1 MTGGRCTKLTLYGIG
16 KEEGIHMSL
25 TQFPKSPNKVHPT
38 EPNAVGS
45 RNSLA
50 QEGRDTIAESALIV
64 NETADKVINQV
75 LTKLPEEVLVK
86 LEVMGGIKE
95 KLYNYI
101 NQTYVNMFN
110 RYTVTMEDEFIK
122 KVRDFVDREESK
134 GLARYTPREMTEL
147 LDKIG
152 GADKFNTGEIEKSM
166 INMYGHLQGHIQR
179 GMNDLET
186 ETNSILRQKT
196 DVGAFIRGENA
207 YAILKCVFKDN
218 EVRPKYVYDVKLS
231 INVLDSELISPM
243 YHYQVTVESLL
254 KDAIQ
259 KHIQDLVGRQ
269 IDLLKEELLDQGK
282 GELSG
287 AEIMFEKIK
296 HVENFTDDGKEDEK
310 SRRYTILA
318 KKFLDKIEGLRA
330 TIDQD
335 EYDPLNIRENIK
347 FIIDEENIR
356 NRGYNTAIN
365 SLTSIL
371 DTSKLGYQ
379 VCDNLKNARTC
390 RIREYEELDTTI
402 LPDERYDIRLA
413 YYDQSQIREIAKE
426 FDRQM
431 DGFLR
436 EIHML
441 GDVVEAHYQSSKR
454 FRSLKDVEDLAKRL
468 MSREWL
474 RKFESEKQDPSYV
487 SWDEVGEM
495 YCENTFVEK
504 SNRTYEDRIHY
515 LKNRLRS
522 MKELLQKMHG
532 YQNPIERVI
541 LDERVSFLNKRF
553 NEFTYQVN
561 PHHIQP
567 GLIVDI
573 NVTTIK
579 RKQYM
584 LRGMANV
591 LNEFLY
597 GVSKGFADAAFATF
611 KRRRSTVR
619 ADIDQSFKTEEK
631 KEDLFSMAYAEV
643 LTKPQLDD
651 GVKGTVNLSSKGA
664 KKKSGLK
671 EL

>member
-1 MTGGRCTKLTLYGIG
+1 M
-16 KEEGIHMSL
+16 
-25 TQFPKSPNKVHPT
+25 
-38 EPNAVGS
+38 
-45 RNSLA
+45 
-50 QEGRDTIAESALIV
+50 
-64 NETADKVINQV
+64 
-75 LTKLPEEVLVK
+75 
-86 LEVMGGIKE
+86 
-95 KLYNYI
+95 
-101 NQTYVNMFN
+101 VNMF
-110 RYTVTMEDEFIK
+110 
-122 KVRDFVDREESK
+122 
-134 GLARYTPREMTEL
+134 
-147 LDKIG
+147 
-152 GADKFNTGEIEKSM
+152 
-166 INMYGHLQGHIQR
+166 GHLQGHIVR

-196 DVGAFIRGENA
+196 DVGAFVRGENA

-218 EVRPKYVYDVKLS
+218 EFRPKYVYDVKLS
-231 INVLDSELISPM
+231 INILDSELISPM

-259 KHIQDLVGRQ
+259 KHIHDLINRQ
-269 IDLLKEELLDQGK
+269 IDQLKEELVDEGK

-287 AEIMFEKIK
+287 SEVMFEKVKRI
-296 HVENFTDDGKEDEK
+296 ENFTDDEKDDEK

-347 FIIDEENIR
+347 HIIDEENIR

-379 VCDNLKNARTC
+379 VCDNLKNARVC
-390 RIREYEELDTTI
+390 HIREYEELDPQV
-402 LPDERYDIRLA
+402 LPDERYGIRLA
-413 YYDQSQIREIAKE
+413 YYDQNQLRETVKE

-436 EIHML
+436 EILQL
-441 GDVVEAHYQSSKR
+441 GDIVDAHYQSSKR
-454 FRSLKDVEDLAKRL
+454 FRSLRDVDDLAKRL

-474 RKFESEKQDPSYV
+474 RKRDSERQDPSFV
-487 SWDEVGEM
+487 SWDEVGEL

-504 SNRTYEDRIHY
+504 SNRTYEDRIRY
-515 LKNRLRS
+515 LKSRLRRQ
-522 MKELLQKMHG
+522 KETLNKMHG

-541 LDERVSFLNKRF
+541 LDERLDFLIKRF
-553 NEFTYQVN
+553 NDFTYQVN

-584 LRGMANV
+584 LKGMANV

-597 GVSKGFADAAFATF
+597 GVSRGFADAAFAQF
-611 KRRRSTVR
+611 KRRRSTIR

-631 KEDLFSMAYAEV
+631 KEDLFSMAYGDV
-643 LTKPQLDD
+643 MTKPQ
-651 GVKGTVNLSSKGA
+651 VESTIKGSVNLSPSKGA
-664 KKKSGLK
+664 PARKKSGLK

>member
-1 MTGGRCTKLTLYGIG
+1 
-16 KEEGIHMSL
+16 MSL
-25 TQFPKSPNKVHPT
+25 AQFPKSPNKVHPT

-50 QEGRDTIAESALIV
+50 QEGRDKVAEAGLIID
-64 NETADKVINQV
+64 ESTDKVINQ
-75 LTKLPEEVLVK
+75 LITKLPEEVLVK
-86 LEVMGGIKE
+86 LDVMGGLKE

-110 RYTVTMEDEFIK
+110 RYTVTMEDEFVK
-122 KVRDFVDREESK
+122 KVREFVDKEESK
-134 GLARYTPREMTEL
+134 GLARYTPRELTEI
-147 LDKIG
+147 LDKVG
-152 GADKFNTGEIEKSM
+152 GSDKFNTGEVEKSM
-166 INMYGHLQGHIQR
+166 VNMFGHLQGHIVR

-196 DVGAFIRGENA
+196 DVGAFVRGENA
-207 YAILKCVFKDN
+207 YAILKCIFKDN
-218 EVRPKYVYDVKLS
+218 EYRPKYVYDVKLS
-231 INVLDSELISPM
+231 INILDSELISPM

-259 KHIQDLVGRQ
+259 KHIHDLINRQ
-269 IDLLKEELLDQGK
+269 IDQLKEELVDQGK

-287 AEIMFEKIK
+287 SEVMFEKVKRI
-296 HVENFTDDGKEDEK
+296 ENFTDDSKDDEK

-330 TIDQD
+330 VIDQD

-347 FIIDEENIR
+347 HIIDEENIR

-379 VCDNLKNARTC
+379 VCDNLKNARIC
-390 RIREYEELDTTI
+390 HIREYEELDTAV
-402 LPDERYDIRLA
+402 LPDERYGIRLA
-413 YYDQSQIREIAKE
+413 YYDQNQLHEVVKE
-426 FDRQM
+426 YDRQM

-436 EIHML
+436 EVHQL
-441 GDVVEAHYQSSKR
+441 GDIVEAHYQSTKR
-454 FRSLKDVEDLAKRL
+454 FRSLKDVDDLAKRL

-474 RKFESEKQDPSYV
+474 RKRDSERQDPSYV
-487 SWDEVGEM
+487 TWDEVGEL

-504 SNRTYEDRIHY
+504 SNRTYEDRIRY
-515 LKNRLRS
+515 LKNRLRK
-522 MKELLQKMHG
+522 MKEILQKMHG

-541 LDERVSFLNKRF
+541 LDERLDFLIKRF

-584 LRGMANV
+584 LKGMANV

-597 GVSKGFADAAFATF
+597 GVSRGFADAAFAQF

-619 ADIDQSFKTEEK
+619 ADIEQSFKTEEK
-631 KEDLFSMAYAEV
+631 KEDLFSMAYGDVDSKNQIESS
-643 LTKPQLDD
+643 
-651 GVKGTVNLSSKGA
+651 VKGSVNLSPSKGSA
-664 KKKSGLK
+664 PKKKSGLK

>member
-1 MTGGRCTKLTLYGIG
+1 
-16 KEEGIHMSL
+16 MSL

-50 QEGRDTIAESALIV
+50 QEGRDKVAEATLIV
-64 NETADKVINQV
+64 NETTDKVVNQV
-75 LTKLPEEVLVK
+75 LTKLPEEVLSK
-86 LEVMGGIKE
+86 LDVMGGLKE

-122 KVRDFVDREESK
+122 KIRDFVDREETK
-134 GLARYTPREMTEL
+134 GLARYTPREMIEL

-166 INMYGHLQGHIQR
+166 INMYGHLQGHIIR

-207 YAILKCVFKDN
+207 YAILKCMFKDN
-218 EVRPKYVYDVKLS
+218 ALRPKYVYDVKLS
-231 INVLDSELISPM
+231 INILESELISPM

-259 KHIQDLVGRQ
+259 KHVQDLISRQ
-269 IDLLKEELLDQGK
+269 IDQLKEELVDQGK

-287 AEIMFEKIK
+287 AEVMFEKIK
-296 HVENFTDDGKEDEK
+296 RVENFTDDNREDEK

-335 EYDPLNIRENIK
+335 EYDSLNIRENIK
-347 FIIDEENIR
+347 HIIDEENIR

-379 VCDNLKNARTC
+379 VCDNMKNARIC
-390 RIREYEELDTTI
+390 LIREYEELDQAI

-413 YYDQSQIREIAKE
+413 YYDQNQLRESIKE
-426 FDRQM
+426 YDRQM
-431 DGFLR
+431 DAFLR

-441 GDVVEAHYQSSKR
+441 GDVVEAHYQSTKR
-454 FRSLKDVEDLAKRL
+454 FRSLKDVDDLAKRL
-468 MSREWL
+468 MTREWL
-474 RKFESEKQDPSYV
+474 RKRESEKQDPSFV
-487 SWDEVGEM
+487 SWEEIGEL

-504 SNRTYEDRIHY
+504 SNRTYEDRIRY
-515 LKNRLRS
+515 LKNRLRR
-522 MKELLQKMHG
+522 MKDLLHKMHG

-541 LDERVSFLNKRF
+541 LDERIDFLTKRF

-597 GVSKGFADAAFATF
+597 GVSRGFADAAFASF
-611 KRRRSTVR
+611 KRRRSTIR
-619 ADIDQSFKTEEK
+619 ADIEQSFQQEEGK
-631 KEDLFSMAYAEV
+631 KEDLFSMAYSEV
-643 LTKPQLDD
+643 MEKPQL
-651 GVKGTVNLSSKGA
+651 GESVKGSVNLSPSKGA